1 MGEITTIEQYLS
13 EIGKIQIENNVFYRG
28 HSDKNFELTPSIYR
42 KEHFIKNEHLIYREA
57 ISKVPYDFNG
67 KSTIESLVLMQHY
80 GIPTRI
86 LDLTT
91 NALVAL
97 YFACIDNKDKDGEV
111 IIFDIPK
118 ESTCYFDSD
127 RVTILANLAKCDGEF
142 YYTCGD
148 LAILERY
155 KKNLLEVRKEI
166 KSVSY
171 DVELKKEFL
180 EKVQIETLKK
190 DFFLYPHRTDIDK
203 HIENIIP
210 KCMEKYDSKDEKK
223 ALKWLAI
230 DKIENKIN
238 ILIRED
244 IEMTNEIHF
253 GKLLHYIRDDKSYF
267 QPIINPTHLNKVFT
281 VLPKLDNPRIVRQQ
295 GAFLIFGTKEKHISS
310 FERNQKVKITSM
322 PKVPLEWIKAKIEID
337 ANSKETILK
346 QLAQLGIDKSTLF
359 PEIEKIAEYI
369 KEKYG
374 GS

>member
-1 MGEITTIEQYLS
+1 MGKITSIENYLS
-13 EIGKIQIENNVFYRG
+13 EIGKIQIKNNVFYRG

-42 KEHFIKNEHLIYREA
+42 KEYFIKNEHLIYRET

-127 RVTILANLAKCDGEF
+127 RVTILANLAKCDDEF
-142 YYTCGD
+142 YYTFG
-148 LAILERY
+148 
-155 KKNLLEVRKEI
+155 NLLKLEEYKDELLKI
-166 KSVSY
+166 KSNIKIGGY
-171 DVELKKEFL
+171 NKDL
-180 EKVQIETLKK
+180 EKEVEPVISQLPNYFYLNPNEIHTLLKQFEEDKK
-190 DFFLYPHRTDIDK
+190 DFSANK
-203 HIENIIP
+203 E
-210 KCMEKYDSKDEKK
+210 E
-223 ALKWLAI
+223 LKFILLH
-230 DKIENKIN
+230 KIEQKIN
-238 ILIRED
+238 SLIWNDRLESND
-244 IEMTNEIHF
+244 IYFE
-253 GKLLHYIRDDKSYF
+253 KLLHHIREDKSYF
-267 QPIINPTHLNKVFT
+267 QPIIHPYHLKEVF
-281 VLPKLDNPRIVRQQ
+281 VFIPKLDNPRIVRQQ
-295 GAFLIFGTKEKHISS
+295 GAFLIFGTKEKRSS
-310 FERNQKVKITSM
+310 PFADKVLKGEKGSI
-322 PKVPLEWIKAKIEID
+322 PEVPSEWIKAKIEID